1 MQHFDESMSR
11 AISRVHKAQA
21 GTEQPTLLP
30 VVSVE
35 GAKLAVAVGIGT
47 LTVCPVFR
55 PP

>member
-30 VVSVE
+30 VVSAE
-35 GAKLAVAVGIGT
+35 GAKLAVAVGVGT